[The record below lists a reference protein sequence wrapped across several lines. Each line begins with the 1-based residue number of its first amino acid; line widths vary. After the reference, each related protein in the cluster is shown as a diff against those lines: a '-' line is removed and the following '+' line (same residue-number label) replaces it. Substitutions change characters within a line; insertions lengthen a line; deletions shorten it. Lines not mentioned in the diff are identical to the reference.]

1 MNLLFSLYVLVLF
14 FVLTPGILVTLPK
27 NGSKM
32 MVTAV
37 HGAIFAAVLFF
48 TGHSVWRM
56 TEGALEGFKEGKK
69 TRIKSNPGVRIKRN
83 PGVRIK
89 RNPGV
94 N

>member
-56 TEGALEGFKEGKK
+56 TEEAFEGFKEGNRRNRRNTQNFPPGYKK
-69 TRIKSNPGVRIKRN
+69 GCLPKKKS
-83 PGVRIK
+83 
-89 RNPGV
+89 
-94 N
+94 

>member
-37 HGAIFAAVLFF
+37 HGAIFAAVLFL

-56 TEGALEGFKEGKK
+56 TEGALEGFKEGNMANKQK
-69 TRIKSNPGVRIKRN
+69 CRRGFKNKCVKNKS
-83 PGVRIK
+83 
-89 RNPGV
+89 
-94 N
+94 